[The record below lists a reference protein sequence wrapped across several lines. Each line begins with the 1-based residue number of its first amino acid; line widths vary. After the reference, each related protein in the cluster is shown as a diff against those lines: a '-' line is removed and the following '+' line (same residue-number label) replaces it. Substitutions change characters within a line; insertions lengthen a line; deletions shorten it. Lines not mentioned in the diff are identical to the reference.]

1 MKKHARFFIVD
12 AKKGELVWMK
22 PHAWRAAVYPQKDGT
37 YTVVSDPVRYEG
49 LKDLHAVLEA
59 LDKTAIRRKRE
70 RLVGVCRRANQVW
83 SSSDA
88 ERAFVLSTDSTQVY
102 RSSISGAFALNLSST
117 SYTLHSL
124 IALCCYVLHSL
135 LTAP

>member
-1 MKKHARFFIVD
+1 MLCMYVCDALHTGMKKHARFFIVD

-22 PHAWRAAVYPQKDGT
+22 PHAWRAAVYPKADGT

-102 RSSISGAFALNLSST
+102 RSSFRGA
-117 SYTLHSL
+117 
-124 IALCCYVLHSL
+124 
-135 LTAP
+135 